1 MKHFKD
7 KLSNILELPLDLNCA
22 AINQYF
28 WNIFFVN
35 NPVVLSLSHKIVQ
48 YFELCCGV
56 SGETEKGRV
65 AGGERVPC
73 VSHAG
78 SLEI

>member
-7 KLSNILELPLDLNCA
+7 KLSYILELPLDLNCA

-35 NPVVLSLSHKIVQ
+35 NPVVLSLLFIPKNCAV
-48 YFELCCGV
+48 F
-56 SGETEKGRV
+56 
-65 AGGERVPC
+65 
-73 VSHAG
+73 
-78 SLEI
+78 